1 MLGQL
6 SQQIKRIVSNRGRF
20 AFVFARK
27 VGRKIAVAKKKNVNY
42 LEDVTFLQ
50 PPHCVVSPLLSTKRL
65 SNRPAYVRYTC
76 RLFLGSIGWKFGR
89 YWRGHC
95 RIISAKCLEL
105 FWLLCPSALSFFWS
119 SPTASNNCCTTFFF
133 SCVCVCT
140 GVFENG
146 RSEVDWDRTINNSCR
161 LSLWTLL
168 FCSLC

>member
-105 FWLLCPSALSFFWS
+105 FWLLCPSALSFFGAL
-119 SPTASNNCCTTFFF
+119 PLRLIIAAPPFFF